1 MVFFGKISKI
11 RGNKGEVILEPAPT
25 CPDPKL
31 KKNSVVVLKSEKYQ
45 IEKEIEDIREIKHTF
60 VLKIK
65 GIDSI
70 GEAFKIVGY
79 SLFLKSVNFLPEQ
92 KPDWNHFAVRDIR
105 DVFWGNVRG
114 IRKNGLSQ
122 VIECEHAGEIIY
134 IPVCDEIIREVSIER
149 RLIIIDPPQG
159 LRKLNR

>member
-1 MVFFGKISKI
+1 LVFFGKISKI

-31 KKNSVVVLKSEKYQ
+31 KKNSV
-45 IEKEIEDIREIKHTF
+45 

-149 RLIIIDPPQG
+149 KLIIIDPPQG